1 MPAKRYRVRLTE
13 EERTELDAQVNT
25 GAGSGAALETGTDSA
40 DGR

>member
-25 GAGSGAALETGTDSA
+25 GAGSANALETGTQ
-40 DGR
+40 